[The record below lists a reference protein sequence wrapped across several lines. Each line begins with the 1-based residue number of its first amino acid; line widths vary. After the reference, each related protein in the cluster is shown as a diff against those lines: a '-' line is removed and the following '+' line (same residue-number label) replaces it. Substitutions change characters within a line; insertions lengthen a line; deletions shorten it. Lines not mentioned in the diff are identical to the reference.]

1 MADPRQPTRLI
12 EDATLSEEAR
22 EILRSA
28 EADIPSEQSRARVAR
43 ALGLA
48 AGAAASGEAAAAAT
62 GSGGSGAAAAAG
74 SGWWIAGAVVL
85 GLGLAG
91 VAAIG
96 GYQAFD
102 ESQPVEQSTGGAGEL
117 VLRGHAEIDSAA
129 PPAAPADAPA
139 DAMSKAAPA
148 AYGPPAPETRPHR
161 PARRMSADSA
171 RRAPTRREPARDD
184 KDRRDK
190 ARRDKARPDQAR
202 PDRARP
208 EEPARPPAALD
219 AGRLAAEVA
228 LLDRARAELARGDT
242 AAAARSLARHGR
254 EFAGGALVAEAQF
267 LELRVLL
274 RRGQRAQAAARA
286 RRFLERFP
294 SSPLAPRVRALIPDS
309 R

>member
-12 EDATLSEEAR
+12 EDASLSEEAR

-28 EADIPSEQSRARVAR
+28 EADVPSEQSRARVAR

-48 AGAAASGEAAAAAT
+48 AGAAGAGEAAAAAT
-62 GSGGSGAAAAAG
+62 SGGSGAAAAAG

-96 GYQAFD
+96 GYQAFED
-102 ESQPVEQSTGGAGEL
+102 SQPVEQRTGGAQRTE
-117 VLRGHAEIDSAA
+117 RGRAEIERAA

-139 DAMSKAAPA
+139 DAMSKAAPDTAPA
-148 AYGPPAPETRPHR
+148 AFGPPAPEARPHR
-161 PARRMSADSA
+161 PARRVSSDSA
-171 RRAPTRREPARDD
+171 RRAARREP
-184 KDRRDK
+184 RRADE
-190 ARRDKARPDQAR
+190 AGPDKARPDK
-202 PDRARP
+202 ARP
-208 EEPARPPAALD
+208 EEPARPAPVLD

-228 LLDRARAELARGDT
+228 LLDRARAEIARGDT

-274 RRGQRAQAAARA
+274 RRGQRAAAAALA

-294 SSPLAPRVRALIPDS
+294 SSPLAPRVRALVPDS